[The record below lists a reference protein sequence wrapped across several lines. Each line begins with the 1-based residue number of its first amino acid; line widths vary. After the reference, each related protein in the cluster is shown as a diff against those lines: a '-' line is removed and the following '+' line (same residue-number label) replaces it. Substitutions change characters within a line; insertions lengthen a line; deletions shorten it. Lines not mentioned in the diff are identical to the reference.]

1 MNYIVMSPSSSLS
14 MFELDQIGIRDPT
27 NGDPTE
33 IDRTIPWSTT
43 YRSGTEPV
51 LAASVPASH

>member
-1 MNYIVMSPSSSLS
+1 

>member
-1 MNYIVMSPSSSLS
+1 
-14 MFELDQIGIRDPT
+14 MFEHDQIGIRVPT

-43 YRSGTEPV
+43 LQSGTEPV
-51 LAASVPASH
+51 LAAPVPASH